1 MTLHGG
7 FPALDQLTNTILFQ
21 DFLCDSFILV
31 FTSLNKVF
39 LYFGG
44 IDKQCGAACI
54 ERCWKWK
61 KMEEKCYDQYI
72 LYEIYFNKSYREK
85 RNVTFSL
92 SFISFLSLVAYCF
105 NAGQIDLIKINI
117 IFYHLDYNVHCTLNP
132 RVYQYL
138 EGQP

>member
-31 FTSLNKVF
+31 FTFLNKVF

-85 RNVTFSL
+85 REML
-92 SFISFLSLVAYCF
+92 HFLYHSYL
-105 NAGQIDLIKINI
+105 
-117 IFYHLDYNVHCTLNP
+117 FYHLLHTVSMLDRLT
-132 RVYQYL
+132 
-138 EGQP
+138 